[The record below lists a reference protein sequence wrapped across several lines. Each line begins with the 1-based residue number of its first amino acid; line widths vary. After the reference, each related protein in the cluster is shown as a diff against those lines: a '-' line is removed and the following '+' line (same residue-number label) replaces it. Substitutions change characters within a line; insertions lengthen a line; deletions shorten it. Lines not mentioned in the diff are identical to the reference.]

1 MTLRFLN
8 HILSTNVEKEPSKH
22 KHNNNK
28 GTFCKA
34 IKAASLLAF
43 VVDLTTSLIQIF
55 NSA

>member
-1 MTLRFLN
+1 MTLWIFESHFKYKRGKRTFK
-8 HILSTNVEKEPSKH
+8 TH
-22 KHNNNK
+22 KQNEI

-34 IKAASLLAF
+34 IKATSLLV